1 MHSCAADVAG
11 VHASEGAN
19 NVWLRFYHWSGQYKV
34 DYADQSRHHQKLYEW
49 ISLLSTHGGSGFPI
63 PILWHRLT
71 LFLCPYVRALD
82 VQQDYKIR
90 I

>member
-1 MHSCAADVAG
+1 MHSCVDAAVGLPVGMDARF
-11 VHASEGAN
+11 
-19 NVWLRFYHWSGQYKV
+19 VWLQLHHWGGQFHV
-34 DYADQSRHHQKLYEW
+34 DYADQPRHHQKLYEW
-49 ISLLSTHGGSGFPI
+49 IYLLSTHGGSGFPI